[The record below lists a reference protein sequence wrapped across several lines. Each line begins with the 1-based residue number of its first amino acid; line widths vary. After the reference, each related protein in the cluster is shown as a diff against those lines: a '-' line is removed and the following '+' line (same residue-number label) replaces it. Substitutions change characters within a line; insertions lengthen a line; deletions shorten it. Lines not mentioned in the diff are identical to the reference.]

1 MSDRIEELLINT
13 AVVVAVVMS
22 VIMITLM
29 AAVFFIA

>member
-1 MSDRIEELLINT
+1 MSDRIEELLVGA